1 MEFLA
6 EWSLCPTNVA
16 FIRVQTG
23 VFDPTIIGDKHKWFS
38 HQLDAIQFKVW
49 NNANTSLTQ
58 LYNSFEFTAEESSD
72 DNESGGDNDSDV
84 STSSSYSS
92 LSEFVSAMYNSE
104 INLDFSG
111 LYIFRSQQFS
121 FGYW

>member
-38 HQLDAIQFKVW
+38 HQLDTIQFKVW

-58 LYNSFEFTAEESSD
+58 LYNSFEFSAEESSD
-72 DNESGGDNDSDV
+72 DNESGGDEDSDV

-92 LSEFVSAMYNSE
+92 LSEFVSEMYNSE
-104 INLDFSG
+104 INRDFMSM
-111 LYIFRSQQFS
+111 SFS
-121 FGYW
+121 LINNT